1 MLKRKKV
8 KYSKEIVEKLDRII
22 SILEQGQQ
30 SENKMQWLILEQQE
44 DIRKLKNKNKELKKK
59 MEEEK

>member
-1 MLKRKKV
+1 MLKRKKI

-44 DIRKLKNKNKELKKK
+44 DIRKLKDKNKELKKK
-59 MEEEK
+59 IEEGK